1 MTLEHELKL
10 IEAFNELVGI
20 VRQINREVKELA
32 DVSIELHH
40 RILKLELKEINGPT
54 V

>member
-1 MTLEHELKL
+1 MTPENELRL
-10 IEAFNELVGI
+10 IEAVNELVGI

-32 DVSIELHH
+32 DVSVELHA
-40 RILKLELKEINGPT
+40 RILKLELKELNGPT